1 MGPLHGVKVVEIASI
16 GPGPFAAMMLA
27 DLGADVIRLERAGG
41 DAGLGSGSWNLMHR
55 GRPSVACDLKAQAGR
70 DLALRLCEG
79 ADALVE
85 GFRPGVMERLGL
97 GPDDVAARNPKLV
110 YGRMTG
116 YGQEG
121 PMAATAGHDINYIS
135 LSGALGAMAREGER
149 PLFPLNLVGDF
160 GGGGMLLA
168 LGVLAAVI
176 EARESGRGQVV
187 DASMVEGAS
196 VMMTLIHALR
206 AIGMWSDPP
215 GTNLLDSG
223 AHFYEVYECSDGGHI
238 AVGALE
244 PQFYAK
250 LLELLGLDPDEFPQM
265 DTSRWPELKERFAA
279 VFGTRTRDEWA
290 AILEPADA
298 CATPVLSM
306 DEAPRHPHNA
316 ARGSFVEVGGR
327 LQPAPAPRFSRT
339 VPDLPAPP
347 PEPGADTDSRR
358 GGSGR
363 TRSPPTGQRAA
374 RGRRPRDR
382 GRAGARDRQ
391 ARGEHHLLGA
401 RPSRGPR
408 YPEPGRSWR
417 PPASCH
423 HHTRRGR
430 GRCSR
435 RSRGS

>member
-27 DLGADVIRLERAGG
+27 DMGADVIRLERADGG
-41 DAGLGSGSWNLMHR
+41 GFGSGSWNHMHR
-55 GRPSVACDLKAQAGR
+55 GRPSVACDLKSEQGR
-70 DLALRLCEG
+70 ALVLRLCEE

-97 GPDDVAARNPKLV
+97 GPEDVAARNPKLV

-121 PMAATAGHDINYIS
+121 PMAGVAGHDINYIS
-135 LSGALGAMAREGER
+135 LSGALGSIAREGER

-176 EARESGRGQVV
+176 EARESGGGQVV

-196 VMMTLIHALR
+196 VMMTLIHAMR
-206 AIGMWSDPP
+206 EIGMWTDRP

-223 AHFYEVYECSDGGHI
+223 AHFYEVYECSDGGFI

-250 LLELLGLDPDEFPQM
+250 LLEVLGLDPAQFPQM
-265 DTSRWPELKERFAA
+265 DRSRWPELKERFAA
-279 VFGTRTRDEWA
+279 TFKTRTRDEWA
-290 AILEPADA
+290 TVLEPVDA
-298 CATPVLSM
+298 CATPVLSLA
-306 DEAPRHPHNA
+306 EAPGHPHNA
-316 ARGSFVEVGGR
+316 ARDSFIELGGR

-339 VPDLPAPP
+339 PAGVPAPP
-347 PEPGADTDSRR
+347 SEPGADTA
-358 GGSGR
+358 
-363 TRSPPTGQRAA
+363 TAL
-374 RGRRPRDR
+374 
-382 GRAGARDRQ
+382 AGW
-391 ARGEHHLLGA
+391 GLGA
-401 RPSRGPR
+401 DELAELAGDA
-408 YPEPGRSWR
+408 E
-417 PPASCH
+417 
-423 HHTRRGR
+423 
-430 GRCSR
+430 
-435 RSRGS
+435 